1 MKHLHSLPLTKQ
13 IQLIHKISQGEV
25 TATVKEDGMALTV
38 GISPNGQPFVS
49 RESKV
54 SKGAKR
60 YFSVLECQADGA
72 NQGLCEAAA
81 LWCTDDV
88 QAVLGEFKGFRWACE
103 FVFPNHNVVQ
113 YAKSEII
120 VLFGL
125 PNEIDGTISET
136 DLIHTILNVRE
147 STVVPC
153 PDVLEIVQFLKSV
166 DRGHTNEEIL
176 SVNLSSVP
184 VAERSAL
191 RSVRDFRSATF
202 TNMTRQLEAGNG
214 LFREGLVLDD
224 GEELVKIV
232 NPLFVVQNQF
242 YHGVRNCIK
251 KQTFSNTF
259 SSFFPTY
266 PSYWLDRVT
275 ELWKL
280 ERCALADSELQYH
293 IIKMRTFYEQAQENG
308 QLNGPTSRR
317 YPEHIHN
324 QTIAAF
330 ETVISSLERTE

>member
-1 MKHLHSLPLTKQ
+1 
-13 IQLIHKISQGEV
+13 
-25 TATVKEDGMALTV
+25 MALTV
-38 GISPNGQPFVS
+38 GISPNGHPFVS

-60 YFSVLECQADGA
+60 YFSVHECDADGV
-72 NQGLCEAAA
+72 NPGLREAAA
-81 LWCTDDV
+81 LWCTDRVETILD
-88 QAVLGEFKGFRWACE
+88 EFKGFRWACE

-113 YAKSEII
+113 YSKSEII

-125 PNEIDGTISET
+125 PNEIDGAISET
-136 DLIHTILNVRE
+136 DVIYSIPDVRR
-147 STVVPC
+147 SSVVPC
-153 PDVLEIVQFLKSV
+153 PDVTEIVQFLKSV
-166 DRGHTNEEIL
+166 DRGRTNEDIL

-224 GEELVKIV
+224 GNELVKVV

-242 YHGVRNCIK
+242 YHSVRNCIK

-259 SSFFPTY
+259 GSFFPTC
-266 PSYWLDRVT
+266 PSYCLDRVA
-275 ELWKL
+275 ELWKQ
-280 ERCALADSELQYH
+280 ERTAVADSELEYH
-293 IIKMRTFYEQAQENG
+293 IFGMSVLYEDAQKNG
-308 QLNGPTSRR
+308 LLNGPISRR

-324 QTIAAF
+324 QTVAAF
-330 ETVISSLERTE
+330 EAAISSLERTE